1 MDEVWVNFGES
12 LEVPSSADMKIL
24 YAIQGTGNG
33 HIARAE
39 DIVPVLKQFGT
50 LDVLVSGAQVDLRL
64 PYEVKY
70 RSRGLSFYFGKTG
83 GVNILKTITK
93 NNVWRVYREIRH
105 FPVEQYNLIVND
117 FEPITAW
124 AARIKGIP
132 SVALSHQSAV
142 LSENAPQPDK
152 QDWLGKMIL
161 KYYAPA
167 HHHYGFHFR
176 SYDEHIFTPVVRGAI
191 RQAKVEEQG
200 HITVYLPAYDD
211 LRLLEIFR
219 QFTKVQWQVFS
230 KHAREEYKENNVH
243 VWPIEGKRFTQSM
256 ATSSGVLC
264 GAGFETPAEALYLG
278 KKLLVV
284 PMKNQFEQHC
294 NAAALKEMGVPVLPH
309 LSKNQKQVL
318 EEWLNDQQTVSVN
331 YEDQTLQIIEKLM
344 NDLSLEDTNAL
355 DSIKK

>member
-1 MDEVWVNFGES
+1 
-12 LEVPSSADMKIL
+12 MKIL

-39 DIVPVLKQFGT
+39 DIAPILKQFGT
-50 LDVLVSGAQVDLRL
+50 LDVLVSGAQVDLVL

-83 GVNILKTITK
+83 GVNIFKTITK
-93 NNVWRVYREIRH
+93 NNIWRVYREIRQ
-105 FPVEQYNLIVND
+105 FPVEDYDVVIND

-124 AARIKGIP
+124 AARIKKVPCI
-132 SVALSHQSAV
+132 ALNHQSAV
-142 LSENAPQPDK
+142 LSKNAPQPAK

-167 HHHYGFHFR
+167 RYHYGFHFQ
-176 SYDEHIFTPVVRGAI
+176 SYNEHIFTPVIRGAV
-191 RQAKVEEQG
+191 RKAKVKDQG

-211 LRLLEIFR
+211 LRLVEVLKPFAD
-219 QFTKVQWQVFS
+219 VQWQVFS
-230 KHAREEYKENNVH
+230 KHTSEEYTDNNVH

-264 GAGFETPAEALYLG
+264 GAGFETPAEALFLG
-278 KKLLVV
+278 KKLLVI

-294 NAAALKEMGVPVLPH
+294 NAVALKEMGVPVLPH
-309 LSKNQKQVL
+309 LGIHQRQAL
-318 EEWLNDQQTVSVN
+318 EDWLKSQQNITVN
-331 YEDQTLQIIEKLM
+331 YSNQTLQIIEKLM
-344 NDLSLEDTNAL
+344 YNLSKTAHTMDG
-355 DSIKK
+355 IKNEKQ